1 MRWWYV
7 KLNLI
12 REKQHFIPKNYVVLK
27 VFHKFASDYYNS
39 SATHI
44 AFVYNRGFGTVSD
57 DSDSSVDDILGFLS
71 GATITMVTL
80 GLPFFTDSVL
90 LS

>member
-12 REKQHFIPKNYVVLK
+12 REKHFIPKNYDVPK
-27 VFHKFASDYYNS
+27 VFHKFASDYHNS
-39 SATHI
+39 LATHI
-44 AFVYNRGFGTVSD
+44 LFVYNRGFGTVSD

-71 GATITMVTL
+71 GATITMVT
-80 GLPFFTDSVL
+80 
-90 LS
+90 